1 MGCTGFGVDPEIA
14 KILVSLDDKFEEFK
28 KTFKEDVDEAK
39 EKQDKQLEER
49 HKKLEELKK
58 ENKEITED
66 ILKDLNK
73 EELEVEIRF
82 LSNEVN
88 KMHYIFDLG
97 LELSGPLRNVV
108 LDQLSEKAKSAPAIA
123 LTKINSQIEEIKN
136 FPIIDFLKSTYG
148 KVLWDA
154 LVKKGMSVTLLNG
167 FKKDLMKQRGERRKI
182 ERTEFGIKV
191 NEFEG
196 EDITK
201 IKLDFSQL
209 IEEEYKEIDKHF
221 KDYIRGKIIDAM
233 LDKE

>member
-1 MGCTGFGVDPEIA
+1 MSSFGVDPEIA

-49 HKKLEELKK
+49 HKKLEELKN

-73 EELEVEIRF
+73 GELEVEIGF

-88 KMHYIFDLG
+88 KMHSIFDLG

-108 LDQLSEKAKSAPAIA
+108 LKQLSEKAKSAPAIA

-136 FPIIDFLKSTYG
+136 FPLMDFLKSTLERCYG
-148 KVLWDA
+148 
-154 LVKKGMSVTLLNG
+154 M
-167 FKKDLMKQRGERRKI
+167 
-182 ERTEFGIKV
+182 
-191 NEFEG
+191 
-196 EDITK
+196 
-201 IKLDFSQL
+201 IKLKRIWAL
-209 IEEEYKEIDKHF
+209 HYWMILKRI
-221 KDYIRGKIIDAM
+221 
-233 LDKE
+233 